1 MRLAELSLSRLSWG
15 CKIMAAMV
23 GYFDDSCTEG
33 LVLTVAGLIGDE
45 RQWEQFDRTWPELLK
60 RHDVPYFHMK
70 EMVKPN
76 GVFAKWLPPQD
87 HAEERR
93 AFFSDIVETIST
105 CRFGAFGAI
114 VRIGDLARFNAD
126 KGLSLDPYSLAVYAC
141 FLQIDRAYPSESVSL
156 TFDRIEK
163 VHSRLDKAIEY
174 AQSDVTHPGAA
185 DHITNIPLAPRHTFR
200 NVMALQAADF
210 LVWELRKHH
219 TRQNEWWELPD
230 RPSGWQQRFE
240 HFQAWS
246 KQRHGTRLPPPR
258 KSFGALAT
266 LTPING
272 IVFDYRGLCLSHEA
286 RGGTWSQTSLTQRHS
301 S

>member
-1 MRLAELSLSRLSWG
+1 MLIRLLDMMPRTVISKRPCRAAEASSPSQMRLAELSLSRLSWG

-163 VHSRLDKAIEY
+163 VHSRLDKGSSLFQMGE
-174 AQSDVTHPGAA
+174 
-185 DHITNIPLAPRHTFR
+185 LA
-200 NVMALQAADF
+200 
-210 LVWELRKHH
+210 
-219 TRQNEWWELPD
+219 
-230 RPSGWQQRFE
+230 S
-240 HFQAWS
+240 
-246 KQRHGTRLPPPR
+246 
-258 KSFGALAT
+258 
-266 LTPING
+266 
-272 IVFDYRGLCLSHEA
+272 
-286 RGGTWSQTSLTQRHS
+286 TSPAMR
-301 S
+301 

>member
-1 MRLAELSLSRLSWG
+1 MSMPPAAPESIGINEVSSDPPAMPPTAPAMVLPAFPMLTFFAAAPTALPPIAPAMSWMMRLMIVADMSSLPLKPATAGYDYTMLIRLLDMMPRTVISKRPCRAAEASSPSQMRLAELSLSRLSWG

-114 VRIGDLARFNAD
+114 VRI
-126 KGLSLDPYSLAVYAC
+126 
-141 FLQIDRAYPSESVSL
+141 
-156 TFDRIEK
+156 
-163 VHSRLDKAIEY
+163 
-174 AQSDVTHPGAA
+174 
-185 DHITNIPLAPRHTFR
+185 
-200 NVMALQAADF
+200 
-210 LVWELRKHH
+210 
-219 TRQNEWWELPD
+219 
-230 RPSGWQQRFE
+230 
-240 HFQAWS
+240 
-246 KQRHGTRLPPPR
+246 
-258 KSFGALAT
+258 
-266 LTPING
+266 
-272 IVFDYRGLCLSHEA
+272 
-286 RGGTWSQTSLTQRHS
+286 
-301 S
+301 